1 MGDEAAQRVGLAHCL
16 CPQGTWS
23 GRPKG
28 AMNPKLLLPAGK
40 TPVILRCLMGWLP
53 VTFIE
58 YLKVSTSGM
67 GCFFP

>member
-1 MGDEAAQRVGLAHCL
+1 MRLLNVWGWPTACVPRGLGL
-16 CPQGTWS
+16 

-28 AMNPKLLLPAGK
+28 AMKPKLLLPAGK

-53 VTFIE
+53 VTFMK